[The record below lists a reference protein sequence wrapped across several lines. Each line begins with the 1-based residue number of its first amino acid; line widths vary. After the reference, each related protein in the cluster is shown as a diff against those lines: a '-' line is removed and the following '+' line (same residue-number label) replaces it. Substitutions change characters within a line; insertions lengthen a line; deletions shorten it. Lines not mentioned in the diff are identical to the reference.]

1 MKTIMKIPL
10 ALTLA
15 AVLVTTGCQQTSQ
28 QTSQR
33 RPAAVAGEKP
43 APKAAAA
50 RQTCAEPT
58 HGLVSLAKQ
67 MPKEAVLGQTFEYV
81 LTMTAQDC
89 VDNVVVT
96 DQIPAG
102 ASYVKSEPAAQVDG
116 SRLVWKLPAMDAGQ
130 SSSLKVWV
138 KADKEGTLAS
148 CATISADPRVCA
160 STFVGKPA
168 LSIEKTGPETAMVG
182 GAVTYNIVVANKG
195 SAIARNVVV
204 TDTIP
209 AGLTSA
215 DGKSTIVYQVGDL
228 GPNQSKTISVPLRAA
243 ARGKH
248 CNVATAESSNA
259 GKVSDEACTV
269 VLQPGLKIF
278 KTGDKEQFLSR
289 NARYTIT
296 VTNTGD
302 AVLNDVVVTD
312 LAPDPTSIVVAEGAS
327 VSGKTATW
335 RLASL
340 RPGEGRTFTVSLTSR
355 QAGEWCNGASVVAA
369 GGLRDSA
376 QACTLWRGVSA
387 LLLEKSDNPDPIQ
400 VGETTTY
407 TVRVTN
413 QGTADD
419 TDVKVVVEFPK
430 EITPVSADNGGV
442 VKGSTVTFPAFPRLA
457 PKQSFE
463 YHVTAKGASVGD
475 ARVTFIRTSK
485 DIPAPTTAE
494 ESTRVY

>member
-1 MKTIMKIPL
+1 MEGGR
-10 ALTLA
+10 
-15 AVLVTTGCQQTSQ
+15 AVG
-28 QTSQR
+28 
-33 RPAAVAGEKP
+33 
-43 APKAAAA
+43 
-50 RQTCAEPT
+50 
-58 HGLVSLAKQ
+58 
-67 MPKEAVLGQTFEYV
+67 
-81 LTMTAQDC
+81 
-89 VDNVVVT
+89 
-96 DQIPAG
+96 
-102 ASYVKSEPAAQVDG
+102 DG
-116 SRLVWKLPAMDAGQ
+116 SANPNVIRSAKRLAGV
-130 SSSLKVWV
+130 SHPSLKVWV

-168 LSIEKTGPETAMVG
+168 LSIEKTGPETAMIG

-204 TDTIP
+204 TDTVP

-248 CNVATAESSNA
+248 CNVATADSSNA

-278 KTGDKEQFLSR
+278 KSGDKEQFLSR

-369 GGLRDSA
+369 GGNVVDLA
-376 QACTLWRGVSA
+376 VGVIIGVAFGKVITSLVKA
-387 LLLEKSDNPDPIQ
+387 K
-400 VGETTTY
+400 ETGAAVIAY
-407 TVRVTN
+407 GSFLNTVIDFTIV
-413 QGTADD
+413 AFCIFM
-419 TDVKVVVEFPK
+419 V
-430 EITPVSADNGGV
+430 I
-442 VKGSTVTFPAFPRLA
+442 KGMNSL
-457 PKQSFE
+457 K
-463 YHVTAKGASVGD
+463 K
-475 ARVTFIRTSK
+475 K
-485 DIPAPTTAE
+485 PAPAAPAAPPEPTKEEKLLAE
-494 ESTRVY
+494 IRDVLKARG